1 MSSQMKPLDD
11 VTVIELAGYVAAPS
25 AGAILADLGA
35 DVIRIEPLS
44 GDPWRGQARRPKVDE
59 DLRDFDYQF
68 AVSNR
73 GKRSIALDLSSEDGI
88 DVVYKLVAGAQ
99 VFMCNMLAPRQTKMG
114 LDPTSLH
121 AVQPGLV
128 HATLTGYG
136 TTGPEAWRPGFDVT
150 AFFARSG
157 LMESMRDGSEATP
170 PLARP
175 GQGDQTTGLAFLGAI
190 LAALRQAER
199 TGEGQ
204 VVETSLLE
212 TAAWTLGC
220 DYSITAVDGAFVRL
234 RNRHQAVIATNN
246 RFPCGDGKW
255 LVISMPG
262 AANYAKLCRVIGRH
276 DLAEDERYLTP
287 RDRLRNMETLIT
299 ALDETLATK
308 TRDEWGEIFDAEG
321 IVWGPVQALDEVV
334 RDPQAEAIGLFCE
347 IPDTEIGTIRSVR
360 APMRFHT
367 AEVGPAGP
375 PPGLGEHTNDILD
388 QAGFTPDQ
396 VQELRTSGVIRDD

>member
-1 MSSQMKPLDD
+1 MTKPLDD

-44 GDPWRGQARRPKVDE
+44 GDPWRGQARRPKIDDE
-59 DLRDFDYQF
+59 LRNYDYQF

-73 GKRSIALDLSSEDGI
+73 GKRSIALDLSSDAGI
-88 DVVYKLVAGAQ
+88 DIVYKLVADAQ
-99 VFMCNMLAPRQTKMG
+99 VFMCNMLAPRQTKMR
-114 LDPTSLH
+114 LDPDSLH
-121 AVQPGLV
+121 AVNPTLV

-136 TTGPEAWRPGFDVT
+136 TTGPDAWRPGFDVT

-157 LMESMRDGSEATP
+157 LMEAMRDGPEATP
-170 PLARP
+170 PMARP
-175 GQGDQTTGLAFLGAI
+175 GQGDQTTGLAFFGSI

-220 DYSITAVDGAFVRL
+220 DYSITAVDEAFVPL
-234 RNRHQAVIATNN
+234 RSRHQAVIATNN

-262 AANYAKLCRVIGRH
+262 VTNYAKLCRAIGRE
-276 DLAEDERYLTP
+276 DLIDDERYLTP
-287 RDRLRNMETLIT
+287 RDRLRNMESLI
-299 ALDETLATK
+299 ASLDETLATK
-308 TRDEWGEIFDAEG
+308 TRDEWGELFDAEG

-334 RDPQAEAIGLFCE
+334 RDPQALAIDLFCE
-347 IPDTEIGTIRSVR
+347 IPGTDVGTIRSVR
-360 APMRFHT
+360 APMRIHT
-367 AEVGPAGP
+367 AEIGPAGP

-388 QAGFTPDQ
+388 KLGLEPDE
-396 VQELRTSGVIRDD
+396 VAKLREANVIRETE